1 MRKPTIKDRIW
12 GVLMRIPEYIMA
24 VIRNDK
30 GSMEL
35 LKIIIKLTAQGDFEI
50 NEDFKQKRKVRKF

>member
-24 VIRNDK
+24 VMRNDK

-35 LKIIIKLTAQGDFEI
+35 LKIIIKLTAKGDFKI
-50 NEDFKQKRKVRKF
+50 DEDIHKR

>member
-12 GVLMRIPEYIMA
+12 GVLMYIPEYIRA

-35 LKIIIKLTAQGDFEI
+35 LKIIIKLIAKGDFEI
-50 NEDFKQKRKVRKF
+50 DEDIHKR